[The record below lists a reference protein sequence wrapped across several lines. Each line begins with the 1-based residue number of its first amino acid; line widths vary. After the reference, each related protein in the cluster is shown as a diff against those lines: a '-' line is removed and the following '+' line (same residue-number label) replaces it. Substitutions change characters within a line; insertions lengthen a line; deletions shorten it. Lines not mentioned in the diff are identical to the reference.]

1 MHTLASRCDFST
13 SALNNWIFPGT
24 AQVEVMACSQGV
36 TYPLKAFL
44 GHRVKKY
51 ALLNMDKTDKQAVM
65 G

>member
-1 MHTLASRCDFST
+1 MHWYVA
-13 SALNNWIFPGT
+13 GT
-24 AQVEVMACSQGV
+24 AQVEVMVCSQDV

-51 ALLNMDKTDKQAVM
+51 YALLNMDKTDKQAVM

>member
-1 MHTLASRCDFST
+1 MA
-13 SALNNWIFPGT
+13 GT
-24 AQVEVMACSQGV
+24 AQVEVMVCNQDV

-51 ALLNMDKTDKQAVM
+51 ALLNMDKTDRQAVM

>member
-1 MHTLASRCDFST
+1 MA
-13 SALNNWIFPGT
+13 GT
-24 AQVEVMACSQGV
+24 AQVEVMAHSQGV
-36 TYPLKAFL
+36 TWKAFL